1 MSMVVP
7 CCLQELASIE
17 ENEQN
22 IQSLSQVSCSKV
34 MGGQVGRFYTN
45 FICKF
50 KSLLSF
56 VG

>member
-1 MSMVVP
+1 MPMVVI
-7 CCLQELASIE
+7 CRLQELASIE

-22 IQSLSQVSCSKV
+22 IQSLSQASRSKV
-34 MGGQVGRFYTN
+34 TGGQVGRFYTN

-50 KSLLSF
+50 KLLLSF